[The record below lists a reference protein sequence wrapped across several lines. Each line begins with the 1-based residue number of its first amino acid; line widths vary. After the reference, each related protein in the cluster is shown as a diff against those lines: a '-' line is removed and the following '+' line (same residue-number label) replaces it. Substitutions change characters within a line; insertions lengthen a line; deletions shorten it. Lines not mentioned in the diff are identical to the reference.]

1 MNFHRGLWA
10 DLPEKR
16 GQWSSESSF
25 VGPEIWIDEECAG
38 CTTQHRCHALRHV
51 LRAPS
56 DNCRVW
62 SIPTGCL
69 SFQDVGSTHDRLVI
83 ARVLP
88 SKNGVKGFAEMFA
101 FRVGEPIKRAVP
113 FTSNTLH
120 LGRNELLDDLDHS
133 RSIFVGWRKVGIQR
147 RPHEFSPIR
156 FARIHPNDPPG
167 STSELVDEE
176 PEFGAVMPRGDDFG
190 FQRVFVDHG

>member
-1 MNFHRGLWA
+1 MNFRRGSWA
-10 DLPEKR
+10 DLLKKR

-25 VGPEIWIDEECAG
+25 FGPEIWIDEEYAG

-51 LRAPS
+51 LRAPL
-56 DNCRVW
+56 DDYRVW
-62 SIPTGCL
+62 STPTGCF
-69 SFQDVGSTHDRLVI
+69 SFQDVGFKHDRAVI

-88 SKNGVKGFAEMFA
+88 GKNGVKGFAEMFV

-120 LGRNELLDDLDHS
+120 LGGNELLDDLDHS

-147 RPHEFSPIR
+147 RPDEFSPIR

-167 STSELVDEE
+167 STSEPVDEE
-176 PEFGAVMPRGDDFG
+176 PEFGAVMPRSDDFG